1 MAQPALK
8 ILGLKEVQLAFVK
21 LPNKVQFK
29 IARSMTRRSAVRVQP
44 HLLLALSGNIVNEDT
59 GTLVN
64 AIDAQRAPVQ
74 RSRGGSV
81 IAGFTLPTRV
91 ELGIPRT
98 EAEKRKTWY
107 YPTVLEYGG
116 PGHPVFAPWRKT
128 ADSRA
133 ASEIAKMAAEVAV
146 KVPQEFA
153 ALSGFGRARAALRF

>member
-8 ILGLKEVQLAFVK
+8 ILGLKAAQLAFVK
-21 LPNKVQFK
+21 LPNRVQFK

-44 HLLLALSGNIVNEDT
+44 HILLALSGNIVNEDT

-64 AIDAQRAPVQ
+64 AIESQRAPAR

-81 IAGFTLPTRV
+81 IAGFVLPSR
-91 ELGIPRT
+91 EQLGIPRY
-98 EAEKRKTWY
+98 EAERRKTWY
-107 YPTVLEYGG
+107 YPTVLEFGG

-133 ASEIAKMAAEVAV
+133 PSEQAKMAAEVSV
-146 KVPQEFA
+146 KVPAEYA
-153 ALSGFGRARAALRF
+153 KMVASTKRIASIR